1 MPANS
6 THPEYDAAA
15 TEWSRA
21 RDVLAGEDAVK
32 AGGENYLPR
41 LDSQTDEEFA
51 AYVKRASFFNATAR
65 TSEAYQGLIFRRPPF
80 VKLPEGGSGLGK
92 AMQEFR
98 EPWRA
103 RLGFPSRAAI
113 SSVHWAR
120 IKALTRRLGELGQDE
135 YDTLRPVAD
144 MIARLSEHISTFL
157 SMPVRWEPGQPTEE
171 KQQLAIDGIERR
183 VFSSLR
189 EYAKTR
195 MFLNRVKDWG
205 QAYSH
210 RGTGSTFKRA
220 TEVERIYE
228 WATPIPNETPDPQ
241 AMELIR
247 EVRRLVRDAVKEGG
261 GKLVTES

>member
-1 MPANS
+1 VSDNPN
-6 THPEYDAAA
+6 
-15 TEWSRA
+15 RA
-21 RDVLAGEDAVK
+21 Q
-32 AGGENYLPR
+32 R
-41 LDSQTDEEFA
+41 LSQ
-51 AYVKRASFFNATAR
+51 
-65 TSEAYQGLIFRRPPF
+65 SELGKLVGLIQEKITPPEPPTS
-80 VKLPEGGSGLGK
+80 VPVYDDANLVLSIQK

-113 SSVHWAR
+113 SPAHWSR
-120 IKALTRRLGELGQDE
+120 IKALTRRLGELGLDE

-157 SMPVRWEPGQPTEE
+157 SMPLRWEPVQATDE

-183 VFSSLR
+183 VFSSLH

-228 WATPIPNETPDPQ
+228 WATPIPNETPDLQ

-247 EVRRLVRDAVKEGG
+247 DVRRLVRDAVKEGG